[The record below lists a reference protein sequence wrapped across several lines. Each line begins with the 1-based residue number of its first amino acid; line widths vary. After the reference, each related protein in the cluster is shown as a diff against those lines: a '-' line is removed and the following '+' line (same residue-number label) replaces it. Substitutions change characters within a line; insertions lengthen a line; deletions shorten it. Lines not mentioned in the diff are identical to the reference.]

1 MELVNKMKKQKIE
14 EECTRIVSKISG
26 LNAAELNLNE
36 EFINIGMDS
45 LGLMQMKNTI
55 KSVFEEE
62 IPVNRFLMD
71 LSTIGKVSDYL
82 YEMECENT
90 EEPKAELRN
99 IVQSTTAESDRNGQ
113 VSDSVGYI
121 GNESSDLIGKQLE
134 IMKMQLEILSK
145 WKSST
150 ACTTDSAPSI
160 SKKFSKAGEVL
171 GVKKYEKVNNRAY
184 KPYVSLNFQ
193 ADTNLTDV
201 QKKYL
206 EELIANFCEKTK
218 GSKNNIQKY
227 RNVYA
232 NNRNIAGFRMILK
245 EMVYQLVSTTAKG
258 AYIWDVDGNKYI
270 DLTMGFG
277 VTLFGHNPEFVVKA
291 LQEELANGFSLGPM
305 SAMAGTV
312 AEKICKMTGV
322 ERVAFYNSGTEADM
336 VACRVA
342 RAVSGKKKIVIFAG
356 SYHGT
361 FDGILGL
368 PGVEPE
374 ETIPLAPGVMESM
387 VEDLYVLD
395 YGTEASLNFIEEHSD
410 EIAGVLVETVQSRR
424 PDFTPKEFIQKLR
437 KITQENGCALI
448 FDEVITGFRI
458 MNNHILFV

>member
-1 MELVNKMKKQKIE
+1 
-14 EECTRIVSKISG
+14 
-26 LNAAELNLNE
+26 
-36 EFINIGMDS
+36 
-45 LGLMQMKNTI
+45 MKNTI

-201 QKKYL
+201 QK
-206 EELIANFCEKTK
+206 
-218 GSKNNIQKY
+218 NIW
-227 RNVYA
+227 RN
-232 NNRNIAGFRMILK
+232 
-245 EMVYQLVSTTAKG
+245 
-258 AYIWDVDGNKYI
+258 
-270 DLTMGFG
+270 
-277 VTLFGHNPEFVVKA
+277 
-291 LQEELANGFSLGPM
+291 
-305 SAMAGTV
+305 
-312 AEKICKMTGV
+312 
-322 ERVAFYNSGTEADM
+322 
-336 VACRVA
+336 
-342 RAVSGKKKIVIFAG
+342 
-356 SYHGT
+356 
-361 FDGILGL
+361 
-368 PGVEPE
+368 
-374 ETIPLAPGVMESM
+374 
-387 VEDLYVLD
+387 
-395 YGTEASLNFIEEHSD
+395 
-410 EIAGVLVETVQSRR
+410 
-424 PDFTPKEFIQKLR
+424 
-437 KITQENGCALI
+437 
-448 FDEVITGFRI
+448 
-458 MNNHILFV
+458 